1 MAVAM
6 DPSTVSAADL
16 QNPQISPAD
25 LGLLAQYRRDLWPAI
40 LSHPQCYPALGQW
53 IQQQMSQVPPQPEPM
68 NPTEAEHSAGADP
81 SMQQTASSGQPP
93 SAGYRQ
99 SSSGGHGQS
108 PSAGLGTPAGHPTQS
123 GSPAQSGYPVQ
134 SGSPAQTGFPTQ
146 PGYPVQPEQSAQAAP
161 PSTGAHQPGTGSQQ
175 MKESA
180 QSFAAGM
187 KSFTNDQLAPAAKTA
202 TSDFKTAFNESR
214 GQGWKAWAPFAI
226 IAFGLLIVISVFLPL
241 VHASASG
248 FGVRVSATCSYF
260 YCGAM
265 GDSDDQAAMA
275 FLGVLTLLAGAIP
288 ATLGFMAIA
297 KRKAG
302 LRVAASVL
310 AILVALYGL
319 VLSISYL
326 SSLGDSSGFGVSAN
340 PGIGT
345 ILLLIASIGL
355 GAAGIVTIL
364 PEVAKT
370 RAEAQA
376 ADSGAP
382 LQQPQ
387 SPGAASQPSYGA
399 APTSTG
405 AANMPAPPQQPQAPQ
420 QPESTPPQPQQP
432 PAAPP
437 SRQQPPQHGDQG

>member
-1 MAVAM
+1 
-6 DPSTVSAADL
+6 
-16 QNPQISPAD
+16 
-25 LGLLAQYRRDLWPAI
+25 
-40 LSHPQCYPALGQW
+40 
-53 IQQQMSQVPPQPEPM
+53 
-68 NPTEAEHSAGADP
+68 
-81 SMQQTASSGQPP
+81 
-93 SAGYRQ
+93 
-99 SSSGGHGQS
+99 
-108 PSAGLGTPAGHPTQS
+108 
-123 GSPAQSGYPVQ
+123 
-134 SGSPAQTGFPTQ
+134 
-146 PGYPVQPEQSAQAAP
+146 
-161 PSTGAHQPGTGSQQ
+161 

-180 QSFAAGM
+180 QAFAAGM
-187 KSFTNDQLAPAAKTA
+187 KSFANDQLAPAAKTA

-226 IAFGLLIVISVFLPL
+226 IAFGLLIAISAFLPL

-260 YCGAM
+260 YCGGM

-297 KRKAG
+297 KRIAG

-326 SSLGDSSGFGVSAN
+326 SSLGESSGFGVSAN

-376 ADSGAP
+376 ADSGVP

-387 SPGAASQPSYGA
+387 SPGTASQPSYGA

-405 AANMPAPPQQPQAPQ
+405 AANMPAPSQHQ
-420 QPESTPPQPQQP
+420 ESTPPQPQQL

-437 SRQQPPQHGDQG
+437 FRQQPPQHGDQG